1 MENIAV
7 KVVKSTSDQ
16 PRQLQLY
23 IAGMDFVTC
32 PTKDSD
38 DPSESFQIEG
48 RTAAPEVMAGRA
60 PGAASDVWGLGQIAS

>member
-7 KVVKSTSDQ
+7 KVLKSKSGQT
-16 PRQLQLY
+16 RQLKLY

-38 DPSESFQIEG
+38 DLSQSFQIEG
-48 RTAAPEVMAGRA
+48 RTVAPEVMAGRA
-60 PGAASDVWGLGQIAS
+60 PGTASDVWGLGQIAS